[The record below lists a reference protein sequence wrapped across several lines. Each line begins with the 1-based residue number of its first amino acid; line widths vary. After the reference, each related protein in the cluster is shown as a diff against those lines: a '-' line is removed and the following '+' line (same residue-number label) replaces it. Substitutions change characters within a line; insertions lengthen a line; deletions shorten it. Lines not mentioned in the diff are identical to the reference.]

1 MNSKVFYLYA
11 IPIANIIY
19 RDELSLVEFA
29 TYLAKD
35 IYSYQELHFSSNQLL
50 KWEEVENSFEFP
62 FLAIKVNPLIINLI
76 Y

>member
-19 RDELSLVEFA
+19 RDELSLIEFA

-35 IYSYQELHFSSNQLL
+35 IYSY
-50 KWEEVENSFEFP
+50 
-62 FLAIKVNPLIINLI
+62 
-76 Y
+76 